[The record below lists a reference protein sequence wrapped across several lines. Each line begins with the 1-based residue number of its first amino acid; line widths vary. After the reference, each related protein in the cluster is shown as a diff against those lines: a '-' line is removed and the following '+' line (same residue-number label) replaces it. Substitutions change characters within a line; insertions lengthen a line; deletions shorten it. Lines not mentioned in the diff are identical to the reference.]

1 MTNLHYIIVVL
12 IILSALIFLGAFS
25 YHQKLID
32 REPVL
37 AKKISSVTSVL
48 VSSSELT
55 KSEPQLVSDARGVT
69 EEKAIKWS
77 IYFSVSLLIIT
88 IGLIAFEKIKIGKKD
103 MQVPLLAASI
113 ILSMTMIVTTS
124 RVGIL

>member
-12 IILSALIFLGAFS
+12 IILSASIFLGAFS

-88 IGLIAFEKIKIGKKD
+88 ISLIAFEKIKIVKK
-103 MQVPLLAASI
+103 
-113 ILSMTMIVTTS
+113 TCRCRFS
-124 RVGIL
+124 RLQ